1 MSGGGGLCEEEVV
14 FSRLFWKLFMLSLH
28 RLFCFCFSAENV
40 NAGHKV
46 PNEES
51 LYPQQ
56 WRGNLTVYERQ
67 NRGEVCNLNIES

>member
-1 MSGGGGLCEEEVV
+1 MSGGGLCEEEVV

-28 RLFCFCFSAENV
+28 HQFFCFSAENA

-67 NRGEVCNLNIES
+67 NRGEVCN

>member
-1 MSGGGGLCEEEVV
+1 
-14 FSRLFWKLFMLSLH
+14 MLSLH
-28 RLFCFCFSAENV
+28 HQFNFFCFLAENA

-67 NRGEVCNLNIES
+67 NRGEVCN

>member
-1 MSGGGGLCEEEVV
+1 MSGGGGGCVRKKWFLVYYFGSYLCC
-14 FSRLFWKLFMLSLH
+14 
-28 RLFCFCFSAENV
+28 FCIINFFCFSAENA

-67 NRGEVCNLNIES
+67 NRGEVCN

>member
-1 MSGGGGLCEEEVV
+1 MSGGGLCEEEVV

-28 RLFCFCFSAENV
+28 HQFNFFCFLAENA

-67 NRGEVCNLNIES
+67 NRGEVCN

>member
-1 MSGGGGLCEEEVV
+1 MSGGGLCEEEVV

-28 RLFCFCFSAENV
+28 RQFFCFSAENA